1 MSETISESMSEA
13 ISESRKM
20 IAVDSGT
27 MRAVAP
33 HLSGEPAQHQAD
45 IIAAVGP
52 LLQPTLADYSIN
64 TRLRIAHFLGQT
76 CQESAGFSTTVE
88 FGSGEEYEGRTDLGN
103 THPGDGPR
111 YKGRGLIQLTGRAN
125 YREYGQA
132 LHIDL
137 EGHPERA
144 AEPALS
150 LRIACEY
157 WKRRNINPACDRD
170 DIEAVTKLI
179 NGGLNGLVARRT
191 FTDKAKAVLGGSG
204 EDHPVLQQG
213 AQGAAVKRLQSLLR
227 SQGSPDLAVDGDF
240 GPATE
245 AAVKHF
251 QSSHKLT
258 VDGIVGPQTWA
269 ALEASA
275 H

>member
-1 MSETISESMSEA
+1 MSEA
-13 ISESRKM
+13 ISESRAM

-33 HLSGEPAQHQAD
+33 HLSGDPAQHQAQ
-45 IIAAVGP
+45 IIGEVGP
-52 LLQPTLADYSIN
+52 VLQRTLADYSIN

-88 FGSGEEYEGRTDLGN
+88 FGSGKEYEGRTDLGN

-125 YREYGQA
+125 YREYGKA
-132 LHIDL
+132 LGIDL
-137 EGHPERA
+137 EAHPERA

-150 LRIACEY
+150 VRVACEY
-157 WKRRNINPACDRD
+157 WKRCKINEACDRD

-179 NGGLNGLVARRT
+179 NGGLNGLKARRT
-191 FTDKAKAVLGGSG
+191 FTDQAKAVLDGGSG
-204 EDHPVLQQG
+204 EDHPVVQRG
-213 AQGAAVKRLQSLLR
+213 ANGEAVKRLQALLR
-227 SQGSPDLAVDGDF
+227 THGSPDLAVDGDF

-245 AAVKHF
+245 AAVKRF
-251 QSSHKLT
+251 QSAHKLT

-269 ALEASA
+269 ALDRSPS
-275 H
+275 